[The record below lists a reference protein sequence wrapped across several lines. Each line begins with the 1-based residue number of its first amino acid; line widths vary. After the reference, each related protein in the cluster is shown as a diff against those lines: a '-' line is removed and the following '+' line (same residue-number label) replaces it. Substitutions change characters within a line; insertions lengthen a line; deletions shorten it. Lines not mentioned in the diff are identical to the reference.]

1 MSANPK
7 IPRAYVARHGETE
20 WSLTGQ
26 HTGMSDIP
34 LTANG
39 VDQARALAGRI
50 ADLSFDKAWTSPL
63 IRAHKTADLALG
75 DRLKIEVDPDL
86 AEWDYGDYDG
96 LTSDEIHAKN
106 PDWFLFRDGCPHG
119 ESPEAV
125 TARADRVVAKLK
137 AAGGTTIVFSHGHFS
152 RALAVRWLGIPIS
165 NARYFDVGTAALGCL
180 SYEHEEL
187 NDPVIELWNDHR
199 HAEHASDG

>member
-39 VDQARALAGRI
+39 VVQARALAGRI
-50 ADLSFDKAWTSPL
+50 AAISFDKAWTSPL
-63 IRAHKTADLALG
+63 IRAHKTAELALPS
-75 DRLKIEVDPDL
+75 LTAEVDPDL

-119 ESPEAV
+119 ETPEVV

-152 RALAVRWLGIPIS
+152 RVLAVRWLGIPIL
-165 NARYFDVGTAALGCL
+165 NAQYFDVGTAALGCL

-187 NDPVIELWNDHR
+187 TDPVIELWNDH
-199 HAEHASDG
+199 HHTSD

>member
-26 HTGMSDIP
+26 HTGLSDIP

-39 VDQARALAGRI
+39 EDQAHALAGRI

-63 IRAHKTADLALG
+63 IRARKTAELALG

-96 LTSDEIHAKN
+96 LTSDEIHRKN

-125 TARADRVVAKLK
+125 TVRADRVVARLK

-152 RALAVRWLGIPIS
+152 RVLAVRWLGIPIS
-165 NARYFDVGTAALGCL
+165 NAQYFDVGTAALGCL

-199 HAEHASDG
+199 HAEQASDG